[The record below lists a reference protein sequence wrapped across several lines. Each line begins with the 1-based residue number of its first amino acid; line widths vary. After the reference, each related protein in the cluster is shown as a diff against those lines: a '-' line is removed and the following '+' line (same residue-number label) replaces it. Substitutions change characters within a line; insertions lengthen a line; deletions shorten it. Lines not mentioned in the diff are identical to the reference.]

1 MKPRREKASLLLLL
15 LFPMLL
21 SSTACM
27 TWQPEPV
34 TRGAIPARVVEWVE
48 THPSRKIRISNM
60 AMAAFVPGAPRIEVS
75 SPSIEGDQLV
85 GVVEGQIFSTPLAD
99 IAMLEIRHFDLV
111 KTVGTLALGYL
122 SAVIVTIAT
131 LTIGGN

>member
-1 MKPRREKASLLLLL
+1 
-15 LFPMLL
+15 
-21 SSTACM
+21 
-27 TWQPEPV
+27 
-34 TRGAIPARVVEWVE
+34 
-48 THPSRKIRISNM
+48 M
-60 AMAAFVPGAPRIEVS
+60 AMTALVPGALRIEVS

-111 KTVGTLALGYL
+111 KTVGTLGLGYL

-131 LTIGGN
+131 LKIGGN

>member
-1 MKPRREKASLLLLL
+1 MKRGLSVFL
-15 LFPMLL
+15 LFPLLL

-34 TRGAIPARVVEWVE
+34 ARGAIPARVVEWVE

-60 AMAAFVPGAPRIEVS
+60 AMTALVPGAPRIEVS
-75 SPSIEGDQLV
+75 SPSIEDAQLV

-99 IAMLEIRHFDLV
+99 IAMLEIRNFDLV
-111 KTVGTLALGYL
+111 KTVGSLGLGYL
-122 SAVIVTIAT
+122 GLVAFSWV
-131 LTIGGN
+131 LFH